1 MVKEGLQLLNG
12 QGKPRSNVFA
22 SGDTKYPVATGAYL
36 NLSTLIAFA
45 GNLIPLAGVLY
56 WGWDPFQLLM
66 LYWMETVIVAGFA
79 LARITTVPKELLGTI
94 KINGMVRPAT
104 HRHMIELFGGLAA
117 TFISVHFLFLWLLFS
132 GDWTKTVRGPISFV
146 QAFVIDS
153 GAWAPLLF
161 AFLAGAVAFL
171 TSPTRPQF
179 ARDLQA
185 RFMRTSV
192 AEETP
197 KLDEATHG
205 VGAAVGGMLGRI
217 AIMQVA
223 VIVGAMMAKTYGSMA
238 PLLIVIGIKTLF
250 DFRSQPISGVK
261 VDFSIKTRGRTNKQS
276 IRLPD

>member
-1 MVKEGLQLLNG
+1 MVKEGLQLLSR

-22 SGDTKYPVATGAYL
+22 SGDTKYAVATGAYL

-79 LARITTVPKELLGTI
+79 LARLGTLPRELLGDIT
-94 KINGMVRPAT
+94 INGRLQPAT
-104 HRHMIELFGGLAA
+104 NRTMVELFSGCAGAFL
-117 TFISVHFLFLWLLFS
+117 SVHFLFLWLLFS
-132 GDWTKTVRGPISFV
+132 DGWTARVRGPISFV

-161 AFLAGAVAFL
+161 AFVAGAVAFL
-171 TSPTRPQF
+171 TSPAQPQF

-185 RFMRTSV
+185 RFMRTSI
-192 AEETP
+192 AEATS

-250 DFRSQPISGVK
+250 DFRLQPISGVK
-261 VDFSIKTRGRTNKQS
+261 VHFSIKTRGQTTKQS

>member
-1 MVKEGLQLLNG
+1 M
-12 QGKPRSNVFA
+12 
-22 SGDTKYPVATGAYL
+22 

-56 WGWDPFQLLM
+56 SGWDPFQLLM

-79 LARITTVPKELLGTI
+79 LARLGTLPRELLGDIT
-94 KINGMVRPAT
+94 INGRLQPAT
-104 HRHMIELFGGLAA
+104 NRAMVELFSGCAGAFL
-117 TFISVHFLFLWLLFS
+117 SVHFLFLWLLFS
-132 GDWTKTVRGPISFV
+132 DGWTGKVRGPISFV
-146 QAFVIDS
+146 EELVIAS
-153 GAWAPLLF
+153 GAWIPLLF
-161 AFLAGAVAFL
+161 ALLANAAAFL

-223 VIVGAMMAKTYGSMA
+223 VIIGAMLAKTYGSMA